1 LLSLQIN
8 YPEIRDYTFSRNTG
22 LTRFALRRKMEATRA
37 LWRLAYGLIVL
48 AFYGYA
54 LTGYPSAM
62 ARYTGWWSGGI
73 RLSPLDHRQLMPAVI
88 YAIERNNV
96 ELKVL
101 VLRTYAEPAAE
112 NIAVRLKIF
121 NIDGSESFFVF
132 RERIPPG
139 RLAVYTVHAPLA
151 VRLHIEIEVDG
162 TLIVEERMLEGP

>member
-1 LLSLQIN
+1 M
-8 YPEIRDYTFSRNTG
+8 
-22 LTRFALRRKMEATRA
+22 RRKIESTRT

-48 AFYGYA
+48 AFYSYT

-73 RLSPLDHRQLMPAVI
+73 RLSPLDNRQLMPAVI
-88 YAIERNNV
+88 YAIEKNNV

-112 NIAVRLKIF
+112 NMAVKLKVF
-121 NIDGSESFFVF
+121 NIDGSECFFVF
-132 RERIPPG
+132 RERMPLG

-151 VRLHIEIEVDG
+151 VRLRIEIEVDG
-162 TLIVEERMLEGP
+162 TLIVEERILEGP